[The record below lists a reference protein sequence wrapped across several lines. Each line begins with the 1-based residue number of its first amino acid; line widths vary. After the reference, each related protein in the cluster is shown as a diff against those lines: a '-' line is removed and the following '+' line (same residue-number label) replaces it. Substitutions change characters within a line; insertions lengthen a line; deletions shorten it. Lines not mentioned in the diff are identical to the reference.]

1 MKVPKSAGQGRSSA
15 VTRPWSSFAVKLQ
28 APRLSDKLPDSAHVS
43 ADHAQCGHAFLVS
56 FRQDD
61 MDDRE
66 AARLYKLAADQGDAR
81 AQVGLGFFYAMGRGG
96 LPKDDREAARLFKVA
111 ADQGDAGGQDNLGI
125 CYLTGRGGLPK
136 DEREAA
142 RLFKLAADQ
151 GNAQAQANLGTF
163 YRDGRGG
170 LPKDEREADRLFK
183 LAADQGNTDVRT
195 RQI

>member
-1 MKVPKSAGQGRSSA
+1 MRWVA
-15 VTRPWSSFAVKLQ
+15 VACRRTTARP
-28 APRLSDKLPDSAHVS
+28 P
-43 ADHAQCGHAFLVS
+43 
-56 FRQDD
+56 
-61 MDDRE
+61 
-66 AARLYKLAADQGDAR
+66 
-81 AQVGLGFFYAMGRGG
+81 
-96 LPKDDREAARLFKVA
+96 RLFKVA